1 MSWHDDLRGG
11 LRASGLS
18 SNARHVVRV
27 QSEFADFST
36 GRNSR
41 TANATMAKETGLS
54 IRAVIR
60 ALQELEAAGWI
71 VRSGIGIH
79 GTVIYEITP
88 PPMPESH
95 SDEEA
100 SSAPARTQLARSSL
114 TALPHSHTT
123 STAPKP
129 HHNNTTA
136 VKGR

>member
-27 QSEFADFST
+27 QSEFADFAT
-36 GRNSR
+36 GRNSY
-41 TANATMAKETGLS
+41 ASNGTMASETGLS

-71 VRSGIGIH
+71 LRSGKAPRGV
-79 GTVIYEITP
+79 VIYEITP

-95 SDEEA
+95 SGEDS

-129 HHNNTTA
+129 HHNNKRSERT
-136 VKGR
+136 